1 MANSK
6 WSHLKAFM
14 LQEQY
19 KDINKLIWED
29 HAWITARSGERYKI
43 TDEWSGDQIDA
54 LFKSIRAHYHV
65 HIRLE
70 LIMKNLSI
78 ALLLNQIFL
87 N

>member
-6 WSHLKAFM
+6 WNHLKDFI
-14 LQEQY
+14 LKEDH
-19 KDINKLIWED
+19 KDINKMVWED

-43 TDEWSGDQIDA
+43 TDTWSVEQIDA
-54 LFKSIRAHYHV
+54 LFQSIRKHYHV
-65 HIRLE
+65 HNRLE